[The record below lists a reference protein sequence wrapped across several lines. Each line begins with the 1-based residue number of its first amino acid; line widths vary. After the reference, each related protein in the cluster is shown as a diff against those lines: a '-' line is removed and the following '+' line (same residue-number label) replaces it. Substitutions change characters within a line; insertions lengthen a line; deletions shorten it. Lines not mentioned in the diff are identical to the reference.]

1 MFMKSESD
9 SEPGRQASGSLQLTG
24 SKISQRIEF
33 YRQTGLLTEKPT
45 HRQVNRQLCYSSLDS
60 ILADTGSAR
69 AKCHI

>member
-9 SEPGRQASGSLQLTG
+9 SEPGRQASVSLQLTG

-33 YRQTGLLTEKPT
+33 YRLTGLSTEKPT
-45 HRQVNRQLCYSSLDS
+45 HRQVSRQLCYSSLDS
-60 ILADTGSAR
+60 VLADTGSAH